1 MISKQLKMTYIQKSK
16 LYTGNSIQHT
26 GEKLV
31 RDAEPW
37 SIPKTKC
44 CMVTALLYPQCY
56 TTSGLELTRIT
67 VINWNLERVYDT
79 FVIPE
84 RTIVDYNTR

>member
-31 RDAEPW
+31 RDAEP
-37 SIPKTKC
+37 
-44 CMVTALLYPQCY
+44 
-56 TTSGLELTRIT
+56 
-67 VINWNLERVYDT
+67 
-79 FVIPE
+79 
-84 RTIVDYNTR
+84 